1 MYKFLK
7 IIRVENTESSTKKW
21 IRTYLSTFSAI
32 CIKGPK
38 SCGKTW
44 TSSYHC
50 NSEIYLEEPS
60 KNFKN
65 RKSAEMEPS
74 LILEG
79 LTPRLLDC
87 ACKPCHYTSQMI
99 PLAIYPCKMT
109 GSISLKKSSNWS
121 FTVVGSQALNCL

>member
-60 KNFKN
+60 KNFQN

-79 LTPRLLDC
+79 FTPR
-87 ACKPCHYTSQMI
+87 
-99 PLAIYPCKMT
+99 KMT